1 MGQIVQHLVAAQKVA
16 FAVGRIP
23 APCWLRVKNMG
34 TSLWAAMI
42 ARLVAVY
49 LPFVRGRAW
58 VAIEDRVV
66 TADLWN
72 FYRHELRG
80 RLADACFMLKRPDRA
95 QMDNWLRL
103 CVYSKKLSAFS
114 QHEGQ
119 VSAVAEA
126 SLSLE
131 YQWSPDNSGTEPVPI
146 ENIRCGL
153 SLPDFVGNVMVS
165 GSTHEAQRWRE
176 RLQGRVRKVDLTEFR
191 L

>member
-1 MGQIVQHLVAAQKVA
+1 
-16 FAVGRIP
+16 
-23 APCWLRVKNMG
+23 
-34 TSLWAAMI
+34 MI

-80 RLADACFMLKRPDRA
+80 RLADACYMLNRPDCA
-95 QMDNWLRL
+95 QTDTWLRL
-103 CVYSKKLSAFS
+103 CVYSKKLAAFS

-119 VSAVAEA
+119 VSAVAED
-126 SLSLE
+126 SLRLE
-131 YQWSPDNSGTEPVPI
+131 YRWSPDAGGADPIPI

-165 GSTHEAQRWRE
+165 GSTRDAQQWRE
-176 RLQGRVRKVDLTEFR
+176 RLQGQVGKIDLTEFR